1 MKRLALLTCCC
12 LLATASTALAKTVI
26 YSGAHGGSFPS
37 KPSTLKYSQDETDSV
52 QSLKLKDLNWKNWGD
67 SKATSPTTL
76 KSCADAGGC
85 FTTTD
90 ASVKAKKLVTLDS
103 IGYYTKLVVYFGQN
117 AIKFSLPTP

>member
-1 MKRLALLTCCC
+1 MKRLLALTCVFV
-12 LLATASTALAKTVI
+12 LAFASTALAKTVI

-52 QSLKLKDLNWKNWGD
+52 QSVKLKHLDWKNWGD
-67 SKATSPTTL
+67 SKASSPTTL

-85 FTTTD
+85 FTTAD
-90 ASVKAKKLVTLDS
+90 ATVKAKKLVTLDS
-103 IGYYTKLVVYFGQN
+103 IGYYTKLVVFFGQN